1 MCFCSKRQG
10 IMKRQVITQL
20 TTAER
25 LTLLEQIFAPQGG
38 CSRVEFASCTL
49 SDMAF
54 MFDFVDANLVK
65 MKWSNDECE
74 LSEIIE
80 RTKHLLSP
88 EVEQKFGL
96 GMPYFVH
103 VVLPSKSKLIA
114 GFTNWLQHNEP
125 IALEHF
131 QTSSNID
138 DITILVAYIKNEIGD
153 RIADEIEKTN
163 RILVN

>member
-1 MCFCSKRQG
+1 
-10 IMKRQVITQL
+10 MKRQVIAQL

-25 LTLLEQIFAPQGG
+25 LTLLEQIFAPQGE
-38 CSRVEFASCTL
+38 CSCVEFASCTL

-54 MFDFVDANLVK
+54 MFDFADANLVK

-80 RTKHLLSP
+80 RTQRILSP

-96 GMPYFVH
+96 GMPYLVH
-103 VVLPSKSKLIA
+103 AILPSKSKLIV
-114 GFTNWLQHNEP
+114 GFTNWFQHNEP

-131 QTSSNID
+131 VTSTDTD
-138 DITILVAYIKNEIGD
+138 DITIHVAYIKNEIGD
-153 RIADEIEKTN
+153 KIADEIEKTK
-163 RILVN
+163 RII

>member
-1 MCFCSKRQG
+1 
-10 IMKRQVITQL
+10 MKRQVITQL

-25 LTLLEQIFAPQGG
+25 LTLLEQIFAPQGE

-54 MFDFVDANLVK
+54 MFDFADANLVK
-65 MKWSNDECE
+65 IKWSNDEYE

-96 GMPYFVH
+96 GIPYFVH
-103 VVLPSKSKLIA
+103 TVLPLKSKFIA
-114 GFTNWLQHNEP
+114 DFTNWFQHNEP

-131 QTSSNID
+131 VTTSDTD
-138 DITILVAYIKNEIGD
+138 DITVHVAFIKNEIGD
-153 RIADEIEKTN
+153 RIADEAFKEN
-163 RILVN
+163 RIINL

>member
-1 MCFCSKRQG
+1 
-10 IMKRQVITQL
+10 MKRQVLTQL

-25 LTLLEQIFAPQGG
+25 LTLLEQIFAPQGE
-38 CSRVEFASCTL
+38 CTRLEFASCTL

-54 MFDFVDANLVK
+54 MFDFADANLVR
-65 MKWSNDECE
+65 MKWYNDECE
-74 LSEIIE
+74 VVEIIE

-103 VVLPSKSKLIA
+103 AVLPSKSKLIA
-114 GFTNWLQHNEP
+114 DFSNWLQHNEP

-131 QTSSNID
+131 VTTSDTN
-138 DITILVAYIKNEIGD
+138 DITIHVAFIKNEIGD
-153 RIADEIEKTN
+153 RIVNEIEKTN
-163 RILVN
+163 RITHLR

>member
-1 MCFCSKRQG
+1 
-10 IMKRQVITQL
+10 MKRQVITQL

-54 MFDFVDANLVK
+54 MFDFADANLVK
-65 MKWSNDECE
+65 MKWPNDECE
-74 LSEIIE
+74 LGEIIE

-96 GMPYFVH
+96 GITYLVH
-103 VVLPSKSKLIA
+103 AILPSKSKLIA
-114 GFTNWLQHNEP
+114 DFTNWLQHNEP

-131 QTSSNID
+131 VTTSDTD
-138 DITILVAYIKNEIGD
+138 DITVHVAYIKNEIGD
-153 RIADEIEKTN
+153 RIADEAFKEN
-163 RILVN
+163 RIINN

>member
-1 MCFCSKRQG
+1 
-10 IMKRQVITQL
+10 MKRQVIAQL

-25 LTLLEQIFAPQGG
+25 LTLLEQIFAPQGE

-49 SDMAF
+49 SDIDF
-54 MFDFVDANLVK
+54 MFDFAEANLVE
-65 MKWSNDECE
+65 MKWSKDECE
-74 LSEIIE
+74 LGEIIE

-103 VVLPSKSKLIA
+103 AILPLKSTLMA
-114 GFTNWLQHNEP
+114 DFTNWLQHNEP

-131 QTSSNID
+131 VTTSDTD
-138 DITILVAYIKNEIGD
+138 DITIRVAFIKNEIGD
-153 RIADEIEKTN
+153 RIADQIEKQN
-163 RILVN
+163 RIINN

>member
-1 MCFCSKRQG
+1 
-10 IMKRQVITQL
+10 MKRQVITQL

-25 LTLLEQIFAPQGG
+25 LTLLEQIFAPQGE

-54 MFDFVDANLVK
+54 MFDFADANLVK

-103 VVLPSKSKLIA
+103 AVLPSKSRLIA
-114 GFTNWLQHNEP
+114 DFSNWLQHNEP

-131 QTSSNID
+131 VTASNTD
-138 DITILVAYIKNEIGD
+138 DITVHVAFIKNEIGD
-153 RIADEIEKTN
+153 RIADEAFKEN
-163 RILVN
+163 RIINN

>member
-1 MCFCSKRQG
+1 
-10 IMKRQVITQL
+10 MKRQVITQL

-25 LTLLEQIFAPQGG
+25 LTLLEQIFAPQGE
-38 CSRVEFASCTL
+38 CSRLEFASCVL

-54 MFDFVDANLVK
+54 MFDFADANLVK

-80 RTKHLLSP
+80 RTKRLLSP

-103 VVLPSKSKLIA
+103 AILPLKSKLIA
-114 GFTNWLQHNEP
+114 DFTNWLQHNEP

-131 QTSSNID
+131 LTTSDDTN
-138 DITILVAYIKNEIGD
+138 DITIRVEFIKNEIGD
-153 RIADEIEKTN
+153 RIADQIEKQN
-163 RILVN
+163 RIITCKNN

>member
-1 MCFCSKRQG
+1 
-10 IMKRQVITQL
+10 MKRQVIAQL

-25 LTLLEQIFAPQGG
+25 LTLLEQIFAPQGE
-38 CSRVEFASCTL
+38 CSRIEFASCTL

-54 MFDFVDANLVK
+54 MFDFADANLVK

-74 LSEIIE
+74 VVEIIE

-103 VVLPSKSKLIA
+103 AILPLKSTLMA
-114 GFTNWLQHNEP
+114 DFTNWLQHNEP

-131 QTSSNID
+131 VTTSDTD
-138 DITILVAYIKNEIGD
+138 DITIRVAFIKNEIGD
-153 RIADEIEKTN
+153 RIADQIEKQN
-163 RILVN
+163 RIINN

>member
-1 MCFCSKRQG
+1 
-10 IMKRQVITQL
+10 MKRQVITQL

-25 LTLLEQIFAPQGG
+25 LTLLEQIFAPQGE

-49 SDMAF
+49 SDMDF
-54 MFDFVDANLVK
+54 IFDFADANLVK

-74 LSEIIE
+74 VVEIIE

-103 VVLPSKSKLIA
+103 AVLPSKSKLIA
-114 GFTNWLQHNEP
+114 DFSNWLQHNEP

-131 QTSSNID
+131 VTASNTD
-138 DITILVAYIKNEIGD
+138 DITVRIVFIKNEIGD
-153 RIADEIEKTN
+153 SIVNEIEKTN
-163 RILVN
+163 RIIKRQ

>member
-1 MCFCSKRQG
+1 
-10 IMKRQVITQL
+10 MKRQVIAQL

-25 LTLLEQIFAPQGG
+25 LTLLEQIFAPQGE
-38 CSRVEFASCTL
+38 CSCIEFASCTL

-54 MFDFVDANLVK
+54 MFDFADANLVK

-74 LSEIIE
+74 LGEIIE

-103 VVLPSKSKLIA
+103 AILPLKSTLMA
-114 GFTNWLQHNEP
+114 DFTNWLQHNEP

-131 QTSSNID
+131 VTTSDTD
-138 DITILVAYIKNEIGD
+138 DITIRVAFIKNEIGD
-153 RIADEIEKTN
+153 RIADQIEKQN
-163 RILVN
+163 RIINN

>member
-1 MCFCSKRQG
+1 
-10 IMKRQVITQL
+10 MKRQVIAQL

-25 LTLLEQIFAPQGG
+25 LTLLEQIFAPQGE

-54 MFDFVDANLVK
+54 MFDFADANLVK
-65 MKWSNDECE
+65 IKWPNEECE
-74 LSEIIE
+74 LGEIIE

-103 VVLPSKSKLIA
+103 AILPLKSTLMA
-114 GFTNWLQHNEP
+114 DFTNWLQHNEP

-131 QTSSNID
+131 VTTSD
-138 DITILVAYIKNEIGD
+138 TYDITIRVAFIKNEIGD
-153 RIADEIEKTN
+153 RIADQIEKQN
-163 RILVN
+163 RIINN

>member
-1 MCFCSKRQG
+1 
-10 IMKRQVITQL
+10 MKRQVITQL

-25 LTLLEQIFAPQGG
+25 LTLLEQIFAPQGE

-54 MFDFVDANLVK
+54 MFDFADANLVK
-65 MKWSNDECE
+65 MKWSNNECE
-74 LSEIIE
+74 LSEIME

-96 GMPYFVH
+96 GMPYLVH
-103 VVLPSKSKLIA
+103 AILPSKSKLIA
-114 GFTNWLQHNEP
+114 YFTNWLQHNEP

-131 QTSSNID
+131 VTTSDTD
-138 DITILVAYIKNEIGD
+138 DITIRVALIKNEIGD
-153 RIADEIEKTN
+153 RIADEAFKNN
-163 RILVN
+163 RIINN

>member
-1 MCFCSKRQG
+1 
-10 IMKRQVITQL
+10 MKRQVITQL

-25 LTLLEQIFAPQGG
+25 LTLLEQIFAPQGE

-54 MFDFVDANLVK
+54 MFDFADANLVK

-74 LSEIIE
+74 LSEIME
-80 RTKHLLSP
+80 RTKRLLSP

-103 VVLPSKSKLIA
+103 AVLPLKSALIA
-114 GFTNWLQHNEP
+114 DFTNWFQHNEP

-131 QTSSNID
+131 VTTSDTD
-138 DITILVAYIKNEIGD
+138 DITIRVALIKNEIGD
-153 RIADEIEKTN
+153 RIADQIEKQN
-163 RILVN
+163 RIINNY

>member
-1 MCFCSKRQG
+1 
-10 IMKRQVITQL
+10 MKRQVITQL

-25 LTLLEQIFAPQGG
+25 LTLLEQIFAPQGE
-38 CSRVEFASCTL
+38 CTRLEFASCVL
-49 SDMAF
+49 SDMVF
-54 MFDFVDANLVK
+54 MFDFEDANLVK

-74 LSEIIE
+74 LVEIIE

-103 VVLPSKSKLIA
+103 AVLPLKSKFTA
-114 GFTNWLQHNEP
+114 DFTNWFQHNES

-131 QTSSNID
+131 VTTSDTD
-138 DITILVAYIKNEIGD
+138 DITIRVAFIKNEIGD
-153 RIADEIEKTN
+153 RIADQIEKTN
-163 RILVN
+163 RIINI

>member
-1 MCFCSKRQG
+1 
-10 IMKRQVITQL
+10 MKRQVITQL

-25 LTLLEQIFAPQGG
+25 LTLLEQIFAPQGE
-38 CSRVEFASCTL
+38 CTRLEFASCTL

-54 MFDFVDANLVK
+54 MFDFADANLVK
-65 MKWSNDECE
+65 MKWYNDECE

-103 VVLPSKSKLIA
+103 TVLPLKSKLIA
-114 GFTNWLQHNEP
+114 DFTNWLQHNEP

-131 QTSSNID
+131 VTASNTD
-138 DITILVAYIKNEIGD
+138 DITVHVAFIKIEIGD
-153 RIADEIEKTN
+153 RIADEAFKNN
-163 RILVN
+163 RIINN

>member
-1 MCFCSKRQG
+1 
-10 IMKRQVITQL
+10 MKRQVIAQL

-25 LTLLEQIFAPQGG
+25 LTLLEQIFAPQGE

-54 MFDFVDANLVK
+54 MFDFADANLVK
-65 MKWSNDECE
+65 MKWPNEECE

-131 QTSSNID
+131 VTASNTD
-138 DITILVAYIKNEIGD
+138 DITVHVAFIKNEIGD
-153 RIADEIEKTN
+153 KIADQIEKEN
-163 RILVN
+163 RIIKELNY

>member
-1 MCFCSKRQG
+1 
-10 IMKRQVITQL
+10 MKRQVLTQL

-25 LTLLEQIFAPQGG
+25 LTLLEQILAPQGE
-38 CSRVEFASCTL
+38 CSRVEFESCTL

-54 MFDFVDANLVK
+54 MFDFADANLVR
-65 MKWSNDECE
+65 MKWYNDECE
-74 LSEIIE
+74 VVEIIE

-103 VVLPSKSKLIA
+103 AVLPSKSKLIA
-114 GFTNWLQHNEP
+114 DFSNWLQHNEP

-131 QTSSNID
+131 VTTSDTN
-138 DITILVAYIKNEIGD
+138 DITIHVAFIKNEIGD
-153 RIADEIEKTN
+153 RIVNEIEKTN
-163 RILVN
+163 RITHLR